1 MKKTLSIVAALLMC
15 AGIAFADEEDRSIHS
30 IGFSVPVMNQT
41 WYDSSNDVETYNKF
55 NGAGFDFMYHHLT
68 VTPGNF
74 SKFINCEIGYAALW
88 LDEVERKV
96 NGSTSTES
104 VSGDE
109 AKSFGGL
116 IQKYSFGIGGAPVNS
131 DRFILALHGTFGVNC
146 WYGTR
151 NFNSEESG
159 EKIEFKDWAFSL
171 WTTIGFNI
179 DAAVRLS
186 DHVGLFAGTNFYT
199 NLVGFS
205 VLGKERKTRSGSSTT
220 TKTDSD
226 GYAVYP
232 GSFNVDFRFGV
243 AFIF

>member
-41 WYDSSNDVETYNKF
+41 WYDKSNDVEYYKKY

-88 LDEVERKV
+88 WDEVETKV

-104 VSGDE
+104 ISGDA
-109 AKSFGGL
+109 AKSYDGL

-131 DRFILALHGTFGVNC
+131 DRFILALHGTFGVNG

-151 NFNSEESG
+151 NYNYTKSGVKYDEE
-159 EKIEFKDWAFSL
+159 DWGFSL
-171 WTTIGFNI
+171 WTTIGFNV

-199 NLVGFS
+199 NLIGFS
-205 VLGKERKTRSGSSTT
+205 VLGTETKPTSGSST
-220 TKTDSD
+220 KDSD